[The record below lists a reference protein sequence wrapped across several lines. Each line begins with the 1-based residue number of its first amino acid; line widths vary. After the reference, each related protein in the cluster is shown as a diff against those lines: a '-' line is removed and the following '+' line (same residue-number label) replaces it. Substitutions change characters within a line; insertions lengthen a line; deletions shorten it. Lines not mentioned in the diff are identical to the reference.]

1 MIVTATYVFFTIL
14 SLLPFS
20 FILRG
25 YVQRLDLRST
35 LSALQEIA
43 ERMSRTTKEKK
54 LRELK
59 MKYDALRKR
68 VSSVVFM
75 NLMMLWIGLF
85 TALTF
90 GRVTAAYLLVALGA
104 PVMPP
109 SPLALPFISI
119 EGYLNI
125 LLVILAAAIA
135 YQPLHARISGLDTL
149 TEWRENQ

>member
-1 MIVTATYVFFTIL
+1 VIVTASYAFFTVL

-35 LSALQEIA
+35 LEALQEIA

-54 LRELK
+54 LRELRAR
-59 MKYDALRKR
+59 YDALRKR
-68 VSSVVFM
+68 VSSVIFM
-75 NLMMLWIGLF
+75 NLMMLWVSLF

-90 GRVTAAYLLVALGA
+90 GRVTATYLLVSLGA

-109 SPLALPFISI
+109 SPLVLPFVSI
-119 EGYLNI
+119 KGRLNI
-125 LLVILAAAIA
+125 LLIILATAIA
-135 YQPLHARISGLDTL
+135 YQPLHAKISGLYAL
-149 TEWRENQ
+149 TEWRESR

>member
-1 MIVTATYVFFTIL
+1 VIVTATYVFFTIL

-135 YQPLHARISGLDTL
+135 YQPLHARISGLDAL

>member
-1 MIVTATYVFFTIL
+1 MIVTASYAFFTVL

-35 LSALQEIA
+35 LGALQEIA

-54 LRELK
+54 LRELRAR
-59 MKYDALRKR
+59 YDALRKR
-68 VSSVVFM
+68 ISSAVFM
-75 NLMMLWIGLF
+75 NLIMLWVGLF

-90 GRVTAAYLLVALGA
+90 GRITAAYLLVSLGA

-109 SPLALPFISI
+109 SPLALPFVSI
-119 EGYLNI
+119 DGYLNI

-135 YQPLHARISGLDTL
+135 YQPLHARISGLDVL
-149 TEWRENQ
+149 TEWREGS

>member
-1 MIVTATYVFFTIL
+1 MIVTASYTFFTLI

-25 YVQRLDLRST
+25 YVRRLGLQQT
-35 LSALQEIA
+35 LEALQDVA

-59 MKYDALRKR
+59 ARYDALRKR
-68 VSSVVFM
+68 VSSAVFM
-75 NLMMLWIGLF
+75 NLMMLWVGLF

-90 GRVTAAYLLVALGA
+90 GRITAAYLLIFIGA

-109 SPLALPFISI
+109 SPFTLPYVSI
-119 EGYLNI
+119 NGYLNI
-125 LLVILAAAIA
+125 LLIILAAAIA
-135 YQPLHARISGLDTL
+135 YQPLHTRISGLDVL
-149 TEWRENQ
+149 TEWKKSS

>member
-1 MIVTATYVFFTIL
+1 MIVTASYAFFTVL

-25 YVQRLDLRST
+25 YIQRLDLRST
-35 LSALQEIA
+35 LEALQEIA

-59 MKYDALRKR
+59 ARYDMLRKR
-68 VSSVVFM
+68 VSSAVFM

-90 GRVTAAYLLVALGA
+90 GRITAAYLLVALGA
-104 PVMPP
+104 PIMPP
-109 SPLALPFISI
+109 SPLALPFISVD
-119 EGYLNI
+119 GNLNI
-125 LLVILAAAIA
+125 LLIILAAAVA
-135 YQPLHARISGLDTL
+135 YQPLHAKISGLDAL
-149 TEWRENQ
+149 TEWRER

>member
-1 MIVTATYVFFTIL
+1 MIVTASYAFFTVL

-20 FILRG
+20 FMLRG

-35 LSALQEIA
+35 LEALQEIA
-43 ERMSRTTKEKK
+43 GRMSRTTKEKK

-59 MKYDALRKR
+59 ARYDALRKR
-68 VSSVVFM
+68 ISSAVFM

-90 GRVTAAYLLVALGA
+90 GRITATYLLVSLGVPA
-104 PVMPP
+104 MPP
-109 SPLALPFISI
+109 SPLVLPFISI
-119 EGYLNI
+119 DGRLNI

-135 YQPLHARISGLDTL
+135 YQPLHAKISGLDAL
-149 TEWRENQ
+149 TEWRERR